1 MCGNIV
7 SGVNVNT
14 IIVRKSGFWLSNLAA
29 IAILGTTGLPG
40 VAQTADTVDTLG
52 DTLGSQQL
60 SVTSTTVESPNQVIA
75 TEATSQQIP
84 TETAKSIVKEE
95 LPNTA
100 KQATASPVFTPIPG
114 TAQTTTAAFA
124 PQQPEFTPSESTSQP
139 AAKTVAQADID
150 PGRPTRG
157 GRSYIGLAG
166 NIGLSGSESALGD
179 GNFAVISKIGLT
191 NAISVRPSAILG
203 DNTTIL
209 VPLTY
214 DFSFQQAADPFS
226 EPLPIAPY
234 VGVGAAI
241 KTGDNSEAA
250 FLLSGG
256 IDVPLTSQ
264 FTGTIGVNAGFFE
277 NTDIG
282 LLVGVGYNF
291 SGF

>member
-1 MCGNIV
+1 MNHIF
-7 SGVNVNT
+7 
-14 IIVRKSGFWLSNLAA
+14 VRKTSFWLSNLTA
-29 IAILGTTGLPG
+29 IAILGTTGLPTF
-40 VAQTADTVDTLG
+40 AQTADTIDNLG
-52 DTLGSQQL
+52 NLGSQQL
-60 SVTSTTVESPNQVIA
+60 SEASTTESAKPVIA
-75 TEATSQQIP
+75 TEATNQQLPNQP
-84 TETAKSIVKEE
+84 TTFLVKEK
-95 LPNTA
+95 LPNIATI
-100 KQATASPVFTPIPG
+100 KTASRIFTPVPG
-114 TAQTTTAAFA
+114 TVETSAAAFA
-124 PQQPEFTPSESTSQP
+124 PQNPESTPTASTSQP
-139 AAKTVAQADID
+139 ANTTVAQADID

-157 GRSYIGLAG
+157 GRSYLGIAG
-166 NIGLSGSESALGD
+166 NIGLSGSDSALGD
-179 GNFAVISKIGLT
+179 GNFAVISKVGLT
-191 NAISVRPSAILG
+191 NAISIRPAAILG

-214 DFSFQQAADPFS
+214 DFTFQQVADPFS

-234 VGVGAAI
+234 IGVGAAI

-264 FTGTIGVNAGFFE
+264 FTGTVGVNAGFFE

>member
-14 IIVRKSGFWLSNLAA
+14 IILRKSGFWLSNLAA
-29 IAILGTTGLPG
+29 IAILGTTGLPSI
-40 VAQTADTVDTLG
+40 AQTADTL

-60 SVTSTTVESPNQVIA
+60 SETSTAESPN
-75 TEATSQQIP
+75 SQQLP
-84 TETAKSIVKEE
+84 TETENLTAPEQF
-95 LPNTA
+95 PNAAT
-100 KQATASPVFTPIPG
+100 QETASRIVTPVPG
-114 TAQTTTAAFA
+114 TVQTTAAAFA
-124 PQQPEFTPSESTSQP
+124 TQNSESTPTESTSQP
-139 AAKTVAQADID
+139 GAKTVAQADID

-166 NIGLSGSESALGD
+166 NIGLSGSDSALGD
-179 GNFAVISKIGLT
+179 GNFAVISKVGLT
-191 NAISVRPSAILG
+191 NAISARPAVVLG

-209 VPLTY
+209 LPLTY
-214 DFSFQQAADPFS
+214 DFSFQQVADPFS

>member
-1 MCGNIV
+1 MNHIF
-7 SGVNVNT
+7 
-14 IIVRKSGFWLSNLAA
+14 VRKTSFWLSNLTA
-29 IAILGTTGLPG
+29 IAILGTTGLPT
-40 VAQTADTVDTLG
+40 VAQTADTIDNLG
-52 DTLGSQQL
+52 NPQL
-60 SVTSTTVESPNQVIA
+60 SQTSTTEFPNPVIA
-75 TEATSQQIP
+75 TEATNQQLPNEP
-84 TETAKSIVKEE
+84 TTFLVKEK
-95 LPNTA
+95 LPNIATI
-100 KQATASPVFTPIPG
+100 KTASRIFTPVPG
-114 TAQTTTAAFA
+114 TVETTAAAFA
-124 PQQPEFTPSESTSQP
+124 PQSPESTPKESTSQP
-139 AAKTVAQADID
+139 ANTTVAQADID

-166 NIGLSGSESALGD
+166 NIGLSGSDSALGD

-191 NAISVRPSAILG
+191 NAISFRPAAILG
-203 DNTTIL
+203 DNTTIVL
-209 VPLTY
+209 PLTY
-214 DFSFQQAADPFS
+214 DFTFQQVADPFS

-264 FTGTIGVNAGFFE
+264 FTGTVAVNAGFFE

-282 LLVGVGYNF
+282 LMVGVGYNF

>member
-1 MCGNIV
+1 
-7 SGVNVNT
+7 VNVNT
-14 IIVRKSGFWLSNLAA
+14 IIVRKTGFWLSNLAA
-29 IAILGTTGLPG
+29 IAILGNALPTL
-40 VAQTADTVDTLG
+40 AQTVDTVDTLG
-52 DTLGSQQL
+52 SQPF
-60 SVTSTTVESPNQVIA
+60 SEISTTESPNQVIS
-75 TEATSQQIP
+75 TQVTSQQIP
-84 TETAKSIVKEE
+84 TKTAKSIVKEQ
-95 LPNTA
+95 LP
-100 KQATASPVFTPIPG
+100 QAATQTTASPVFTPIPG
-114 TAQTTTAAFA
+114 TAQTTAAAFA
-124 PQQPEFTPSESTSQP
+124 PQQPESTPSESTSKP
-139 AAKTVAQADID
+139 ATTTVAQADID

-157 GRSYIGLAG
+157 GRSYVGLAG

-191 NAISVRPSAILG
+191 NAISVRPAAILG

-209 VPLTY
+209 LPLTY
-214 DFSFQQAADPFS
+214 DFSFQQVADPFS
-226 EPLPIAPY
+226 EPLPISPY

-250 FLLSGG
+250 FMLSGG
-256 IDVPLTSQ
+256 IDMPLTSQ